1 MYCKFTFSK
10 QIFAY
15 GYVRVHRLIM
25 SFILMVTTAGYMTAY
40 SEAPWSP
47 NKGLNNG
54 KDMQWGGGTLFVS
67 DDEKKDDKTGK

>member
-1 MYCKFTFSK
+1 
-10 QIFAY
+10 
-15 GYVRVHRLIM
+15 
-25 SFILMVTTAGYMTAY
+25 MTAY

-67 DDEKKDDKTGK
+67 DDEKKDDKTGKWSLQ